1 MPAALAHYT
10 FGNLVYNQLN
20 DHTKQVIQRNR
31 SMFDLGTQ
39 GPDLLFFYRPWG
51 KNAISEEG
59 HLIHLVT
66 HRSFLSH
73 IFQIRDLSNEPL
85 TAYLL
90 GVCCHYALDRNVHPI
105 VVEYAPTSVEHQF
118 IESSLE
124 YLVRMEYGISKK
136 RYTLLPNRTIS
147 LDALHKVYPTI
158 TRSELKECAFSIR
171 AANRILSHKWIMKC
185 IDQIVGKK
193 DKFSSLC
200 IPKQLEVQNAKL
212 LLPYF
217 KDAVSDGVSLL
228 NAYFD
233 PSTDST
239 RFTEITPHDFEG
251 RTD

>member
-1 MPAALAHYT
+1 MPAAMAHHT
-10 FGNLVYNQLN
+10 FGNLVYNELN
-20 DHTKQVIQRNR
+20 DEHKQVIQKNR

-51 KNAISEEG
+51 NNTISEEG

-124 YLVRMEYGISKK
+124 HLIRTEYGITKK
-136 RYTLLPNRTIS
+136 RYTLLPNRNIS
-147 LDALHKVYPTI
+147 LDALQKVYPTI
-158 TRSELKECAFSIR
+158 TRSELKECVFSLR
-171 AANRILSHKWIMKC
+171 AANRILSHKGIMKC
-185 IDQIVGKK
+185 IDGIVGKK

-200 IPKQLEVQNAKL
+200 IPNQLEVQNATL

-217 KDAVSDGVSLL
+217 KNAVLDGVSLL

-233 PSTDST
+233 SSTDST
-239 RFTEITPHDFEG
+239 CFAEMTPHDFEG
-251 RTD
+251 RTE